1 MEQLIKNSKY
11 VDPMIDVAFKQ
22 IFGKEKNKR
31 LIKELLENVFHQDIT
46 ELEFVNVE
54 HPGESKDDRKAVFD
68 LQCRSRQIGDF
79 IVEVQVKEQ
88 EHFDKRAIYY
98 STFPIT
104 AQAPKGN
111 WDYDFKPVFFLGI
124 LNYKLAEPSK
134 DNEEYLHSYSIRND
148 KDGTQLTDSLQFV
161 FLELARFNKRLKDC
175 NNFIDKFLYYFKNL
189 PTFVVKPDT
198 QQDSY
203 FEELL
208 AAAEYSNMTKA
219 EREAYNRR
227 LKIQRDNYAADEF
240 ARKKALKEIAEGR
253 EKGLAEGLAKGMEQ
267 GMEQGMALGRS
278 EANRDNAR
286 KMLLEGIPTEVIGR
300 VTGLSAEEIDSL

>member
-1 MEQLIKNSKY
+1 MLSIPEN
-11 VDPMIDVAFKQ
+11 PRMTA
-22 IFGKEKNKR
+22 KR
-31 LIKELLENVFHQDIT
+31 F
-46 ELEFVNVE
+46 
-54 HPGESKDDRKAVFD
+54 
-68 LQCRSRQIGDF
+68 
-79 IVEVQVKEQ
+79 
-88 EHFDKRAIYY
+88 
-98 STFPIT
+98 STCSATPD
-104 AQAPKGN
+104 GN

-148 KDGTQLTDSLQFV
+148 KDGTQLKDSLQFV

-267 GMEQGMALGRS
+267 GMEQGIEQGMALGRS